1 MDKKYSGIV
10 MTGPFEMIKG
20 FVIGYYLGAGK
31 TQRPFFHV
39 KSGTIRHDTFLGSLR
54 TLLVMENE
62 VTFCMENSMVEGFHE
77 AVKHA
82 KSRTGISI
90 KNIKKIHS
98 AEFKFSHEI
107 YNCKLGELCK
117 NIFKEIPADVQL
129 SGYEP
134 VEEKH
139 DEYSHITFRSPAHRY
154 TYKGQGTVQGEFEP
168 LVQFFFAVKQSNCSE
183 FIECHDF
190 KLNFESRNRK

>member
-1 MDKKYSGIV
+1 MGKEYSGII
-10 MTGPFEMIKG
+10 MTGPFEMVKG

-39 KSGTIRHDTFLGSLR
+39 KSGTIRHDTLLGSLK

-62 VTFCMENSMVEGFHE
+62 VTFCMENSMVDDFRK

-90 KNIKKIHS
+90 KNVKKIHS
-98 AEFKFSHEI
+98 AEFKFNHEI
-107 YNCKLGELCK
+107 YNRELGESCK
-117 NIFKEIPADVQL
+117 NVFKKIPEGAHL
-129 SGYEP
+129 TGYEP

-139 DEYSHITFRSPAHRY
+139 EEYSTLTFRSPAHRY
-154 TYKGQGTVQGEFEP
+154 TYRGKGTVQGEFEP
-168 LVQFFFAVKQSNCSE
+168 VVQFFFAMKQSKCSE

-190 KLNFESRNRK
+190 KLNFEGKNKK